1 MQNTKINIKIDTKEF
16 LNSDGTLNKQ
26 EVLYKSGL
34 YAGECY
40 SKEGLDKLKE
50 EDESKTMKRIN
61 SALNN
66 SHHSVIGHSHLTL
79 NIENIPKILA
89 MVLNNQQEY
98 NTSEKSLRYTPV
110 ESVEGSIITETEV
123 KLYNKWLNIFENL
136 ITKTYPNLGANK
148 IHKLAQE
155 NARYLVTVFTP
166 TKMIYTTS
174 LRQLNYLVAWMQRY
188 INEADLHDNFTL
200 TLCYYMEQFIKEI
213 KKLNCLDE
221 RLLTNDKNKSLML
234 FGQNIENREEYF
246 GDVYCCNYEGSLA
259 MLAQAHRSRPIR
271 HEMQRL
277 KEKKYYVPLIIKGNQ
292 ALEEEWNADI
302 ELVKQYFPQGELVL
316 INERGN
322 YENFIEKCKERLC
335 TNAQLEVMVQTKK
348 TLEKYL
354 KALEEKNHYLA
365 AELAKYNQG
374 ARCTFPDYNC
384 LNPCQFAEGINLT
397 RHI

>member
-1 MQNTKINIKIDTKEF
+1 
-16 LNSDGTLNKQ
+16 
-26 EVLYKSGL
+26 
-34 YAGECY
+34 
-40 SKEGLDKLKE
+40 
-50 EDESKTMKRIN
+50 
-61 SALNN
+61 
-66 SHHSVIGHSHLTL
+66 
-79 NIENIPKILA
+79 
-89 MVLNNQQEY
+89 
-98 NTSEKSLRYTPV
+98 
-110 ESVEGSIITETEV
+110 
-123 KLYNKWLNIFENL
+123 
-136 ITKTYPNLGANK
+136 
-148 IHKLAQE
+148 
-155 NARYLVTVFTP
+155 
-166 TKMIYTTS
+166 
-174 LRQLNYLVAWMQRY
+174 
-188 INEADLHDNFTL
+188 
-200 TLCYYMEQFIKEI
+200 
-213 KKLNCLDE
+213 
-221 RLLTNDKNKSLML
+221 
-234 FGQNIENREEYF
+234 
-246 GDVYCCNYEGSLA
+246 

-277 KEKKYYVPLIIKGNQ
+277 EEKKYYVPLIIKGNQ

-384 LNPCQFAEGINLT
+384 LNPCQFAEGVNLT